1 MGRNW
6 RDLAAKQVDMVV
18 KELPRWM
25 MFGDPSVIC
34 ERIEEMEQAKVKR
47 EAQRRGR
54 GKFGIE
60 DLRKL
65 FEESKKG
72 GAGEQEQH

>member
-6 RDLAAKQVDMVV
+6 RDLAAKQGDMVV

-34 ERIEEMEQAKVKR
+34 ERLEEMEQARAKR
-47 EAQRRGR
+47 EAQKRGR
-54 GKFGIE
+54 GKFALEQLREMFE
-60 DLRKL
+60 D
-65 FEESKKG
+65 SKTEKD
-72 GAGEQEQH
+72 EP

>member
-6 RDLAAKQVDMVV
+6 RDLAAKQGDMVV

-34 ERIEEMEQAKVKR
+34 ERIEEMEQARARR
-47 EAQRRGR
+47 EAQKRGR
-54 GKFGIE
+54 GKFALEQLRELFDEAQRDEE
-60 DLRKL
+60 D
-65 FEESKKG
+65 
-72 GAGEQEQH
+72 Q